1 MHNVFRLPDKR
12 PRVVDHLST
21 EMDAVAAARTIA
33 AKISDYAQQQEQ
45 GRSTLSKH
53 MEAVSRAGLFGIS
66 VPSDH
71 GGADITN
78 TVLAEIVAMLTE
90 SDPRL
95 GEKLKL
101 HFQVVEAIR
110 LFASEGQQA
119 VHFAHA
125 LTGEQFALATSLAD
139 HDEKQGRLPN
149 LLADRT
155 GFCLQA
161 PACVTVNDFCDWIA
175 VPALD
180 PKGHYAMALLAREA
194 EDVSL
199 RRMSDLENLPACGVV
214 QLDLSECHVQA
225 DALVKMTTGPDG
237 LLTLKSLGK
246 LLDAAVDLGIARAI
260 FTNFRQGHA
269 EADTNTH
276 AVIGRLFA
284 QIEGV
289 AALIERA
296 GQKLDVAQVNSTHE
310 SGLDAFL
317 SASAAVVLAADGL
330 NDMKAQRGEISTRI
344 DESQTSTHV
353 NEPTGA
359 ADNKSASGDQRSR
372 IVLGRFH
379 AEGILPVLSPF
390 G

>member
-21 EMDAVAAARTIA
+21 EMDAVAAARSVA
-33 AKISDYAQQQEQ
+33 AKIYDYAQQQQQ
-45 GRSTLSKH
+45 GRSALSKH
-53 MEAVSRAGLFGIS
+53 MEAVSRAGLLGIS

-78 TVLAEIVAMLTE
+78 TVLAEIVAMLAE
-90 SDPRL
+90 SDLRL
-95 GEKLKL
+95 GERLKH

-125 LTGEQFALATSLAD
+125 LTGEHFALANSATGYD
-139 HDEKQGRLPN
+139 TNEETLPN
-149 LLADRT
+149 LAIDRT

-161 PACVTVNDFCDWIA
+161 PAHVRVSDFCDWIA

-180 PKGHYAMALLAREA
+180 PKGQHALALFAREA

-199 RRMSDLENLPACGVV
+199 RRVPGPENAPSYGVV

-225 DALVKMTTGPDG
+225 DALVKIATGPDG
-237 LLTLKSLGK
+237 LSTLKSLGK
-246 LLDAAVDLGIARAI
+246 LLHAAVDLGIARAI

-310 SGLDAFL
+310 SSLDAFL
-317 SASAAVVLAADGL
+317 SASAAVVLAAEGL
-330 NDMKAQRGEISTRI
+330 KDVQAQRDQVCTPI
-344 DESQTSTHV
+344 DESGAPTQV
-353 NEPTGA
+353 REPIRA
-359 ADNKSASGDQRSR
+359 ADDKSTAGDQRSR
-372 IVLGRFH
+372 IVLGKFH